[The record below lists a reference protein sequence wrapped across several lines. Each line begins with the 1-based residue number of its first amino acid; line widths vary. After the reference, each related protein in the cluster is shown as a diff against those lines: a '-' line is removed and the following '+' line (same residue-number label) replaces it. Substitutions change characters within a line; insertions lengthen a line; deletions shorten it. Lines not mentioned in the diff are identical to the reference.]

1 MRRYQYGVTLLELMI
16 VVVIVG
22 ILTTIAYPNYRQYVL
37 RSKRA
42 DAKIALQQNAQALE
56 NCFTRFHSYSDA
68 GCAIGVTLGGAG
80 VPSADR
86 NYNVT
91 GALADATFTLTAT
104 PQSGQAG
111 DTDCANFTIDQS
123 NVRGVSG
130 PKGMTECW
138 R

>member
-16 VVVIVG
+16 VVAIVS

-42 DAKIALQQNAQALE
+42 DAKIALQQNAQGLE

-68 GCAIGVTLGGAG
+68 GCAIAVTLGGAG
-80 VPSADR
+80 VASPDG

-91 GALADATFTLTAT
+91 GAVADATFTLTAT
-104 PQSGQAG
+104 PQSGQVA
-111 DTDCANFTIDQS
+111 DSDCAVFTMDQS

-130 PKGMTECW
+130 PKGVTECW